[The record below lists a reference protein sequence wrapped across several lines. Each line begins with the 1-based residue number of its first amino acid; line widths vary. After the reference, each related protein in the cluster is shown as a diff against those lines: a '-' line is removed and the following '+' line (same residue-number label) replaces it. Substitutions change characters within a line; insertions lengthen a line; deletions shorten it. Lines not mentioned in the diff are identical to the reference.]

1 MKWFGVLLV
10 ALAGCGLGLYYA
22 RRLYRRVT
30 LLEQAVRLVDALE
43 QRMAYSS
50 RPLSALCREL
60 AGSPAARSWTLLTD
74 TQSGL
79 DKGEVFAAALTAAA
93 ERQQT
98 VLTPEDRQLL
108 AEFAA
113 GCGRSGLRQ
122 QQAHFAA
129 YRERLER
136 CCREAREQVQRRGPV
151 YQMMGVAGGVCLA
164 LLLL

>member
-60 AGSPAARSWTLLTD
+60 AQSPTARSWTLLTD
-74 TQSGL
+74 TQSAL
-79 DKGEVFAAALTAAA
+79 DKGDSFAAALTGADGRGCGSSRRIAPPIESGWSAAA
-93 ERQQT
+93 GRHGS
-98 VLTPEDRQLL
+98 RHS
-108 AEFAA
+108 A
-113 GCGRSGLRQ
+113 GV
-122 QQAHFAA
+122 
-129 YRERLER
+129 R
-136 CCREAREQVQRRGPV
+136 CIR
-151 YQMMGVAGGVCLA
+151 
-164 LLLL
+164 

>member
-1 MKWFGVLLV
+1 MKWLGVLLV
-10 ALAGCGLGLYYA
+10 VLAGCGLGLYYA

-30 LLEQAVRLVDALE
+30 LLEQAIRLVDALD

-60 AGSPAARSWTLLTD
+60 AQSPTARSWTLLTD
-74 TQSGL
+74 TQSAL
-79 DKGEVFAAALTAAA
+79 DKGDSFAAALTGAA
-93 ERQQT
+93 ERQAA
-98 VLTPEDRQLL
+98 VLTPEERQLL

-122 QQAHFAA
+122 QQVHCAA

-136 CCREAREQVQRRGPV
+136 CCREAREQAQRRAQV